1 MVKTHCRGNVHLTL
15 FSFALSECKISAA
28 SDPSKICT
36 AEDQKKKDDEDL
48 LLDDE
53 SNRCLRCLQQLS
65 HEYSLLKNK
74 LQILFQVSVASRYL
88 YVCLLIVSRENEHA
102 EPFSDVLVFQLE

>member
-15 FSFALSECKISAA
+15 FSFALWECKISAA

-48 LLDDE
+48 Q
-53 SNRCLRCLQQLS
+53 LQS
-65 HEYSLLKNK
+65 SLIN
-74 LQILFQVSVASRYL
+74 
-88 YVCLLIVSRENEHA
+88 
-102 EPFSDVLVFQLE
+102 